1 MLFAGLLSQAYAYL
15 VFLYSSRLAQGMV
28 LPSVDLALVPQLTI
42 KTTPTDMPEVNL
54 VWVVFQLRLPSQTT
68 LAWLKLVFKAN

>member
-1 MLFAGLLSQAYAYL
+1 
-15 VFLYSSRLAQGMV
+15 MV